1 VEGFV
6 TDRHGR
12 ICVFSGSSL
21 GARPDYEQAACRLG
35 EALVKR
41 GYDLVYGGANVG
53 LMAALANT
61 VLNCGGHVTGVI
73 PEALVQKEVAH
84 HGVSDLRI
92 VASMHER
99 KATMAALA
107 DGFIALP
114 GGLGTLEEFFEIL
127 TWSQLGLHAKPCGLL
142 NVAGYYDHIV
152 EFLDYA
158 VSQRFV
164 KAAHR
169 LMLAVESEPETL
181 LDHFLCYQA
190 PAVDKWLDRRQT

>member
-1 VEGFV
+1 MRD
-6 TDRHGR
+6 T
-12 ICVFSGSSL
+12 ICVFSGSSS

-35 EALVKR
+35 EALVKH

-61 VLNCGGHVTGVI
+61 VLDCGGHVIGVI

-84 HGVSDLRI
+84 RGVSELRI

-99 KATMAALA
+99 KATMASLA

-114 GGLGTLEEFFEIL
+114 GGLGTLEELFEIL
-127 TWSQLGLHAKPCGLL
+127 TWAQLGLHAKPCGLL
-142 NVAGYYDHIV
+142 NVSGYYDHIV

-158 VSQRFV
+158 VTQRFL

-169 LMLAVESEPETL
+169 SMLAVESEPEAL
-181 LDHFLCYQA
+181 LKHFLGYHA
-190 PAVDKWLDRRQT
+190 PAVDKWIDGKQT